1 MSSTIIIVLVV
12 LVVIVLAFY
21 IFAMVMRKKT
31 EDRILDLEERKEAL
45 FDLPVQEEM
54 DSVKKMHLVG
64 QSQTLFREW
73 NQKWID
79 LSSNSFA
86 DLEEHIFEAEQLND
100 SFHFFKAR
108 ESVSDSEAQIEVMEE
123 EVKAIREGVGELTEQ
138 ERRNSE
144 KIQNTLDLY
153 EDLRAEITD
162 NSKAYGFTIDEIYKQ
177 LDNIETEFSQFV
189 SLNSTGDPIEAA
201 EVLDG
206 AEDHTVALRAVTERI
221 PDYITLVE
229 KDYPQ
234 QIADL
239 KEAKEKFEE
248 DNYVLP
254 DSVNLDEDLKNID
267 QLMSLSKGNISSF
280 ELEEAEEHLDSISAQ
295 IDKIYSLFE
304 KEYASRRSVEKRAKV
319 LDDYIE
325 HAKTNN
331 KNLLLEID
339 HIMQAYILSG
349 NEKGFVRGYQEHLET
364 LEEDAAEVQKAIAD
378 KSEPDSQLSK
388 RVNTIVLALEEMEK
402 NQLDISNK
410 LVNLKDEEQAAQ
422 SIADKFENELHIIKR
437 YVEKQNLPGLPKDYL
452 ELFFNTSDRVQNLF
466 KELDKI
472 RINIDTVNHL
482 VDVSTEAMHTL
493 KDATD
498 ELISHA
504 VLSEQLMQYANRYKG
519 SNEQV
524 AHGIGRAMQL
534 FDGHN
539 YNGAFDEIS
548 RALETAEPGAAERI
562 SGVYYNNQP
571 KPDYR

>member
-12 LVVIVLAFY
+12 LVVIILAFY

-31 EDRILDLEERKEAL
+31 EDRILDLEERKESL

-54 DSVKKMHLVG
+54 DAVKKMHLVG
-64 QSQTLFREW
+64 QSQTMFREW

-108 ESVSDSEAQIEVMEE
+108 ESVNDSEAQIEIMED
-123 EVKAIREGVGELTEQ
+123 EVKAIREGVAELTEQ
-138 ERRNSE
+138 ERRNSA
-144 KIQNTLDLY
+144 KIDNSLDLY
-153 EDLRAEITD
+153 EELKAEVSD
-162 NSKAYGFTIDEIYKQ
+162 NSKVYGFTIDEIQKQ
-177 LDNIETEFSQFV
+177 LANIELEFSQFV
-189 SLNSTGDPIEAA
+189 TLNSTGDPIEAA
-201 EVLDG
+201 EVLDA
-206 AEDHTVALRAVTERI
+206 AEDHTLALRAVTERI

-234 QIADL
+234 QIADV
-239 KEAKEKFEE
+239 KEAKEKFEDE
-248 DNYVLP
+248 NYVLP
-254 DSVNLDEDLKNID
+254 ESVNLDAELKDIE
-267 QLMSLSKGNISSF
+267 QLMSLSKASISSF
-280 ELEEAEEHLDSISAQ
+280 ELEDAEAKLDSVSVK
-295 IDKIYSLFE
+295 IDNIYSTFE

-364 LEEDAAEVQKAIAD
+364 LEEDAAEVQKAIEEKA
-378 KSEPDSQLSK
+378 EPDSQLAK
-388 RVNTIVLALEEMEK
+388 RVNAIVLALEEMEK
-402 NQLDISNK
+402 NQLEISNK

-504 VLSEQLMQYANRYKG
+504 VLAEQLMQYANRYKA
-519 SNEQV
+519 SNDKV

-548 RALETAEPGAAERI
+548 RALETAEAGAAERI